1 MCMDESAEFIIYNFL
16 LGEKDFNFEA
26 SYDNLKPI
34 LKNLERSDLRQ
45 FIGNLVG
52 KGLIIQKHKNYIV
65 K

>member
-34 LKNLERSDLRQ
+34 LNNLERSDLRQ